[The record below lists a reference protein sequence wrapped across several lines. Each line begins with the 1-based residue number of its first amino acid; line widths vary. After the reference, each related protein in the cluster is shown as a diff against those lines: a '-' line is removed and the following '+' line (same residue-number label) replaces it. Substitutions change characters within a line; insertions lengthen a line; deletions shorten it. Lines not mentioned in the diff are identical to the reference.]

1 MGLKGGIT
9 MTNDMLSNLQSLQAA
24 APGPVSRRTLVG
36 LALLGWIVAGAAVAA
51 LVAVMQGGL

>member
-1 MGLKGGIT
+1 MNHDTL
-9 MTNDMLSNLQSLQAA
+9 DNLQSLQAA
-24 APGPVSRRTLVG
+24 APGPVSRRTLLW

>member
-1 MGLKGGIT
+1 
-9 MTNDMLSNLQSLQAA
+9 MTNDMLDNLQSLQAA

-36 LALLGWIVAGAAVAA
+36 LALLGWAVAGAAVAA